1 MAMKAHQVL
10 SAGVILGLLS
20 VSAHTYSDTRSVRI
34 VGGGEVKQAT
44 YPWMVS
50 LQNKTEGDHFCGA
63 SLVADR
69 WVLSASHC
77 HEGEPLESLF
87 AVVGEY
93 DLKNSDAGQKRVG
106 IKRIIKADSHPS
118 GDMMLLELT
127 EPVVNTTVSLA
138 DEALMTS
145 LKTGDMLK
153 VMGWGNRAGDDSEDF
168 PVKLHEVDVPLYDKE
183 ECKQAYNA
191 IGQEVDGTNI
201 CAGYKLGGKDSCQGD
216 SGGPLVLQRDGKW
229 YQAGVVSFGEGCA
242 VANYPGVYA
251 RVATFNQWIKEQVSQ
266 AEGLSISDTNL
277 GLVGVDSELSH
288 SLTLTNNGNNDLS
301 IQGMVLQ
308 GAAGYQ
314 INSDKCTTSV
324 LKPKQTCTVA
334 LKTQFSELDKQATT
348 LKVSTSDSSH
358 PQWEY
363 GITAEVLP
371 KAAFS
376 ETIDNGLNWYVGKS
390 NQWVLESGTDNVL
403 TSVLNYESYETLLM
417 AQVSGE
423 GALSFEWKLGNIEDV
438 ILELYIDGKKVE
450 DYATETYSIVTQTL
464 SKGEHRIEWRLQDN
478 TEEGLS
484 SDVKAHIKS
493 VSYKKSSQ
501 TEPSSEAK
509 GSRKSSGGG
518 SAGMLLPL
526 LFLLLLGRKKLKIAS
541 VNRVNY

>member
-1 MAMKAHQVL
+1 MKAHQVL
-10 SAGVILGLLS
+10 STGVILGLLS
-20 VSAHTYSDTRSVRI
+20 ISAHIYSDTRTVRI
-34 VGGGEVKQAT
+34 VGGEESKSAT

-106 IKRIIKADSHPS
+106 IKRIIKADSLPS

-127 EPVVNTTVSLA
+127 EPVTNTTVSLA
-138 DEALMTS
+138 DEALMAS

-153 VMGWGNRAGDDSEDF
+153 VMGWGNNAGDNSEDF

-191 IGQEVDGTNI
+191 IGEEVDDTNM

-216 SGGPLVLQRDGKW
+216 SGGPLVLQYNGKW
-229 YQAGVVSFGEGCA
+229 HQAGVVSFGEGCA
-242 VANYPGVYA
+242 LANYPGVYT
-251 RVATFNQWIKEQVSQ
+251 RVATFNQWIKEKISQ

-277 GLVGVDSELSH
+277 GLVGVDSELNH
-288 SLTLTNNGNNDLS
+288 SLILTNNGNTDLS
-301 IQGMVLQ
+301 IQGMVLR
-308 GAAGYQ
+308 GTTGYQ
-314 INSDKCTTSV
+314 VNSDQCTASV
-324 LKPKQTCTVA
+324 LKPKQTCIVA
-334 LKTQFSELDKQATT
+334 LKTQFSELGKQTT
-348 LKVSTSDSSH
+348 ALQVSTSDSSH
-358 PQWEY
+358 PQWDY
-363 GITAEVLP
+363 GITAEILP

-376 ETIDNGLNWYVGKS
+376 ETINNGLNWYVDKKS
-390 NQWVLESGTDNVL
+390 QWILEDDADKTL
-403 TSVLNYESYETLLM
+403 TSVLNYENYETLLM
-417 AQVSGE
+417 AQVSGD
-423 GALSFEWKLGNIEDV
+423 GALNFEWKLGTIDDV
-438 ILELYIDGKKVE
+438 ILELYIDGKKVKG
-450 DYATETYSIVTQTL
+450 DATEIYSVVTQTL
-464 SKGEHRIEWRLQDN
+464 PEGEHRIEWRLLDN
-478 TEEGLS
+478 TETGLS

-493 VSYKKSSQ
+493 VSFKRSSQ
-501 TEPSSEAK
+501 TESSNK
-509 GSRKSSGGG
+509 VSGSKKSSGGG

-526 LFLLLLGRKKLKIAS
+526 LFLLLLGRKKLIIRGK
-541 VNRVNY
+541 